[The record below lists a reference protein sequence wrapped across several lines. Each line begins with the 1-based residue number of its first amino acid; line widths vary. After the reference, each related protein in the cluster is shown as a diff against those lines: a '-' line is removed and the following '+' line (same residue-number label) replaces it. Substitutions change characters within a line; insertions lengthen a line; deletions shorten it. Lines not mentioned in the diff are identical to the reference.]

1 MNLKFEISRD
11 GDFLVASWTAPSN
24 TGGITTQAQT
34 LEELLV
40 AINEAVHC
48 HFDEDEMPQK
58 AELHFST
65 NPEVSLRE
73 AA

>member
-1 MNLKFEISRD
+1 MNLKFEITQD
-11 GDFLVASWTAPSN
+11 GDYLVASWNAPLN
-24 TGGITTQAQT
+24 TGGITTQAKT
-34 LEELLV
+34 LEELLA

-48 HFDEDEMPQK
+48 HFDDDEMPQK

-65 NPEVSLRE
+65 NPQVSLRE